1 MGSPER
7 TILAIGGG
15 VLAVVLLAVAV
26 VVIFGSADIEQYP
39 PDTPPGTVQRYLN
52 AMRERDY
59 DTAESLLSERV
70 LRDYPG
76 DEFRRMSFCP
86 VQDDRRVRVIRTD
99 EAESRA
105 TVVLSI
111 EYVSGS
117 GIRFERYSYEHT
129 VALVRENG
137 DWKIDES
144 YFCV

>member
-1 MGSPER
+1 
-7 TILAIGGG
+7 
-15 VLAVVLLAVAV
+15 
-26 VVIFGSADIEQYP
+26 
-39 PDTPPGTVQRYLN
+39 
-52 AMRERDY
+52 
-59 DTAESLLSERV
+59 
-70 LRDYPG
+70 
-76 DEFRRMSFCP
+76 MSFCP
-86 VQDDRRVRVIRTD
+86 GQDDRRVRVIRTD

-111 EYVSGS
+111 EYASGS